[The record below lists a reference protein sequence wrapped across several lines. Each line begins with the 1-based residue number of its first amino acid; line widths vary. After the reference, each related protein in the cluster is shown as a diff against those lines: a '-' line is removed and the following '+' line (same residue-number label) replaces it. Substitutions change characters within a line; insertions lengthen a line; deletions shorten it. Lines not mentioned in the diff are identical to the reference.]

1 MPHDLPLSELAERI
15 QLFPPTQELLPKSIE
30 FIADGSQD
38 LDVTLENVANYI
50 VSKWSLVNL
59 AVISGSRGRWDLL
72 GSAKPASFEEG
83 LLSEA
88 LDENRVVQSQGIS
101 AVPLSRTSQRGELLV
116 VVANSSLEAL
126 QVESLAGLVG
136 FVLRIGRELRQKDR
150 RLRRQQAILG
160 IAAQWNQTQELVPL
174 LEHMAEASTSLIN
187 AERASI
193 FLWDKPNRT
202 LIGRPALG
210 VDTNEL
216 QIPDTTGIV
225 GQVVQTGEVRR
236 VDLDTREQQAI
247 DRKVDQ
253 ELGFETKTLLCAPL
267 LHHGKILGAFE
278 VINKIGGNFDSEDE
292 ADLIELAGQ
301 AAVALSNTQHIEK
314 LLRKQQTLVNQAAA
328 EVQMIG
334 ECAAMLKLTSTI
346 ERVADTELSVLIL
359 GENGTG
365 KEVAGQ
371 MLHYLSNRRQDPLVT
386 VNCAAITES
395 LLESELFGHEK
406 GAFTDA
412 HETRAGKFELAAGGT
427 LFLDEIGDMSLAGQA
442 KLLRVLEEKVV
453 VRVGGSTPI
462 PADVRIVAATN
473 QNLTERVREKKFR
486 EDLFFRLTVVTIDMP
501 PLRDRANDIL
511 LLAEFF
517 LKNFCQQAKRSPPTF
532 SPAAR
537 KLLLNHS
544 WPGNVR
550 ELRNMMERVAYLS
563 KNERIDNED
572 LHFILTAPIQSE
584 SQLSLDLNLAEA
596 TRDFQLQFIEKQIHA
611 SRGNMTEAAKKLGL
625 HRSNLYRKMRQL
637 GMDCTEEE

>member
-563 KNERIDNED
+563 KNERIDSED

-584 SQLSLDLNLAEA
+584 SRLSLDLNLTEA